1 MTAVTFLFKWHKF
14 LILFDRNYKCLI
26 AKNIVQNNWWIFLAL
41 ILKQSVQ
48 KIVVF
53 LINCQYI
60 KREKSPNK
68 LFDDYVK

>member
-41 ILKQSVQ
+41 LLKQSVQ

-53 LINCQYI
+53 
-60 KREKSPNK
+60 
-68 LFDDYVK
+68 